1 MSQPL
6 DEQVY
11 AVLKGQSRDYFIYP
25 NAAAFAAEGLD
36 PEQVAAELARLEAG
50 GIAEREL
57 VTIVTGYDDTG
68 EEITD
73 QIGGGYRLLAVP
85 NPPE

>member
-1 MSQPL
+1 MR
-6 DEQVY
+6 
-11 AVLKGQSRDYFIYP
+11 VLQGQSRDYFIYP

-36 PEQVAAELARLEAG
+36 AEAVASELDRLLQE

-57 VTIVTGYDDTG
+57 ITIIVGEDSTG